1 MDTGQSPGV
10 VRVLVAT
17 MIDLR
22 GRREVAFDEGQAL
35 ADRWNIPFIECSAKE
50 AINVGEVFT
59 TLIKEI
65 EKDTGFLD
73 DQAQPGCAIL

>member
-1 MDTGQSPGV
+1 MTPPHVCATQ
-10 VRVLVAT
+10 VLVST

-22 GRREVAFDEGQAL
+22 GQRQVAFDEGQAL
-35 ADRWNIPFIECSAKE
+35 ADRWNIPFSECSAKE
-50 AINVGEVFT
+50 NINVGEVFT

-73 DQAQPGCAIL
+73 SENPPNCTIR